1 MTNRLHNINSQSIDR
16 LNGFSMTICAMSPG
30 KLGFAMHFCEH
41 NKIQIPGKISL
52 LIRKFN
58 WIFLWMFLY
67 PKMRGKISWKNY
79 TIAYSILINFYISR
93 YCMEGIWP
101 NIFFSKLD
109 AIIIFRAHRSFVLYM
124 ACLLF
129 FCSTRMG
136 LFHIFWDQ
144 SIWDF
149 WFQSPKGASR
159 NHVAS

>member
-1 MTNRLHNINSQSIDR
+1 
-16 LNGFSMTICAMSPG
+16 MTICAMSPG
-30 KLGFAMHFCEH
+30 KLGFAMHFCEY

-124 ACLLF
+124 ACLFF
-129 FCSTRMG
+129 FCSSRMVCFISFETS
-136 LFHIFWDQ
+136 LFGISDFNRLLLIDDC
-144 SIWDF
+144 IWCGSAQISKQVDLI
-149 WFQSPKGASR
+149 
-159 NHVAS
+159 